1 MCGKENMKN
10 EYQLRLHSYST
21 YITHVEIQPIQD
33 GKQLSHGNYPLFF
46 NVNRLLLDKLNQFHG
61 LSKNISKLA
70 MDTPDF
76 ANKAFIKQLL
86 IEELQSTNEIESVE
100 STKNEI
106 ANALNGERNRFK
118 SLVN

>member
-1 MCGKENMKN
+1 MKN

-46 NVNRLLLDKLNQFHG
+46 NVNHLLLDKLNQFHG

-70 MDTPDF
+70 MDTSDF